1 MHSSSYSGR
10 KVLLVG
16 NVFGRDFG
24 NSFYM
29 ILPKLLHGLI
39 RNGCNLHAFNDREI
53 ARASTPFLTSITGW
67 HAANRK
73 LITTCRNFRPD
84 LLLLGHCEVIRNA
97 TLAAIRDEMP
107 DIRIAYR
114 NVDALSDGPNRK
126 RVSRRAEIVDKIF
139 VTTAAPIL
147 ETLRGSRAEI
157 YFIPNP
163 VDSAID
169 TGRAFMRNDQ
179 NHDVFFA
186 VNTKDRRVDFVAEAI
201 SRVPGLSAD
210 IRCIPGKPPAFG
222 AAYIAALANARMGI
236 SLSRPDNA
244 YLYASDRMSQLL
256 GNGLLTFVSRSTGF
270 GDIFTDNQ
278 IAFFDGPDELAEKLA
293 FFARNDRER
302 RKVAEAGWAAAHSM
316 FASER
321 VARYIL
327 EQSFDDPLSENY
339 PWLQAISNP
348 AGPSQPQRRSM
359 AQ

>member
-1 MHSSSYSGR
+1 MNSSTYSGR

-24 NSFYM
+24 NAFYM
-29 ILPKLLHGLI
+29 ILPKLLHGLV
-39 RNGCNLHAFNDREI
+39 RNGCNLQVFNDREI
-53 ARASTPFLTSITGW
+53 ARASTPLLSSITGW

-114 NVDALSDGPNRK
+114 NVDALSDGRNQK
-126 RVSRRAEIVDKIF
+126 RVNRRAEVVDKIF

-147 ETLRGSRAEI
+147 ETLRANRAEV

-179 NHDVFFA
+179 DHDVFFA
-186 VNTKDRRVDFVAEAI
+186 VNTKDSRVDFVAEAI
-201 SRVPGLSAD
+201 SQVPGLSAD
-210 IRCIPGKPPAFG
+210 IRCTPGKPPIFG
-222 AAYIAALANARMGI
+222 AAYVAALANARMGI
-236 SLSRPDNA
+236 SVSRPDNA

-270 GDIFTDNQ
+270 GDIFTDDQ
-278 IAFFDGPDELAEKLA
+278 IAFFDDPDELVDKLQ

-302 RKVAEAGWAAAHSM
+302 RKVAEAGWAAGHSL

-339 PWLQAISNP
+339 PWLQAISNA
-348 AGPSQPQRRSM
+348 AGPSQPQRKSM